1 MDAACRAGGGNAAT
15 VGRMTAGTFDTLAA
29 ARDLEGAGMDRSQAE
44 AVAAAIRAGQGKLA
58 TAADLAAAQAPTR
71 AILTWRMI
79 LIAAAQ
85 AGLVVALPKLLP

>member
-44 AVAAAIRAGQGKLA
+44 AVAVAVRAG
-58 TAADLAAAQAPTR
+58 
-71 AILTWRMI
+71 
-79 LIAAAQ
+79 
-85 AGLVVALPKLLP
+85 